1 MALNPESKEIRQALN
16 QFPDKI
22 FAQVV
27 GMPIRSSANLISNP
41 EQSTAVRQNPRSIAD
56 PFASLI
62 AFCNDLQNP
71 DPAILKDCI
80 YVLKTMYAMVAD
92 ADYRGVSV
100 TYTFMYS
107 RRRTTSTRAASNISR
122 KEPDGIRCRT
132 GYL

>member
-1 MALNPESKEIRQALN
+1 MISAPTERRETPWALNPESKEIRQALN

-56 PFASLI
+56 PLCLSHRLLQRPSKILI
-62 AFCNDLQNP
+62 LQ
-71 DPAILKDCI
+71 ILKDCI

-92 ADYRGVSV
+92 ADYRGL
-100 TYTFMYS
+100 F
-107 RRRTTSTRAASNISR
+107 
-122 KEPDGIRCRT
+122 
-132 GYL
+132 L